1 MYSRTQWKLLYN
13 SIVKIKEEKKKKIML
28 MVKLQTQ
35 TQNLLRAG
43 WPEPLRGRRQGQ
55 VTGNDPGLERA
66 GSAPSLTS
74 YVTSDQILNSVSPNG
89 MWQ

>member
-1 MYSRTQWKLLYN
+1 M
-13 SIVKIKEEKKKKIML
+13 
-28 MVKLQTQ
+28 
-35 TQNLLRAG
+35 
-43 WPEPLRGRRQGQ
+43 
-55 VTGNDPGLERA
+55 TGNDPGLERA